1 MPDSNVELGT
11 HYGLSY
17 FCFCQIVRSDALPTK
32 CVAVDTWRGN
42 EHAGLYDSSVF
53 DAVAHENERYED
65 FSKLVRKTFAEALE
79 DVEDGS
85 VDILHVDGRHF
96 YEDVKMDFESLVPKL
111 SERAVVLF
119 HDTEVRDRNFGVW
132 RYWAEVSAGKP
143 SLNFPFQHGLG
154 VLFWGPEIAEGLRP
168 LVEALTDDG
177 GRQAIIRQ
185 LEKRGEA
192 LANSAPEK
200 SARPY
205 LIVPR
210 EMV

>member
-1 MPDSNVELGT
+1 MLKAQDIAVSSDNLPDSNVELGT

-65 FSKLVRKTFAEALE
+65 FSRLVRKTFAEALE
-79 DVEDGS
+79 DVEDCS

-119 HDTEVRDRNFGVW
+119 HDTEDGVVAALPLTASQCAKMVVC
-132 RYWAEVSAGKP
+132 RPSNGEDGKMKNMMMNYWMMT
-143 SLNFPFQHGLG
+143 L
-154 VLFWGPEIAEGLRP
+154 I
-168 LVEALTDDG
+168 
-177 GRQAIIRQ
+177 
-185 LEKRGEA
+185 EK
-192 LANSAPEK
+192 
-200 SARPY
+200 
-205 LIVPR
+205 
-210 EMV
+210 